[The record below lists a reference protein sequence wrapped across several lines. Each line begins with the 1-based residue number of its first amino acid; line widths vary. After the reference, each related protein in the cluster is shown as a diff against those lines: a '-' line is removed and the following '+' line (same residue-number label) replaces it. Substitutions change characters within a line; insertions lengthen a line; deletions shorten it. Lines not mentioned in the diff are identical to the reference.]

1 MSNKKVS
8 LSKLTLGTVQLGL
21 SYGIANK
28 SGKPSQE
35 KAFDMLDTATSN
47 GITSFDTAAFYG
59 DSEVILGEYF
69 SRNKEAGKDAQIT
82 TKIRLDMPTGT
93 PGSEIRDAVFK
104 HVETGLERLKMDKV
118 RNIMLHSP
126 ADLFDHEDKLARA
139 LEQVKAQGLAEN
151 IGVYSNYPKET
162 EKMLEYDLFT
172 CIQMPFNILDTRNIV
187 NGMLKRL
194 HQKGIYVYTR
204 SVFMQ
209 GLYFMDLDSL
219 TGNLNEAK
227 PFLKRLRQ
235 ACEDN
240 NMSMAELAFG
250 YARDMD
256 EIDSLVV
263 GADESAHI
271 EQNIKLLNGP
281 SLPREQKEAL
291 FEYFKQ
297 VPEFLLFP
305 RLWDTDP
312 SKSGKK

>member
-1 MSNKKVS
+1 
-8 LSKLTLGTVQLGL
+8 
-21 SYGIANK
+21 
-28 SGKPSQE
+28 
-35 KAFDMLDTATSN
+35 
-47 GITSFDTAAFYG
+47 
-59 DSEVILGEYF
+59 SEVILGDYF
-69 SRNKEAGKDAQIT
+69 SRNKQAASSAQIT

-93 PGSEIRDAVFK
+93 PGSDIRDAVMRY
-104 HVETGLERLKMDKV
+104 VETGLERLKMDKV
-118 RNIMLHSP
+118 HNLMLHSP
-126 ADLFDHEDKLARA
+126 DDLFDHEDKLVKA
-139 LEQVKAQGLAEN
+139 LEQVKAQGLAAN
-151 IGVYSNYPKET
+151 IGVSANFPKET
-162 EKMLEYDLFT
+162 EKMLEYNLFT
-172 CIQMPFNILDTRNIV
+172 CIQMPFNILDTRNIS

-194 HQKGIYVYTR
+194 HQKGVYVYTR

-209 GLYFMDLDSL
+209 GLYFMDLNSL
-219 TGNLNEAK
+219 VGNLNEAK

-263 GADESAHI
+263 GADEPAHI

-281 SLPREQKEAL
+281 SLPQDIKQEL

-305 RLWDTDP
+305 RYWDTDP